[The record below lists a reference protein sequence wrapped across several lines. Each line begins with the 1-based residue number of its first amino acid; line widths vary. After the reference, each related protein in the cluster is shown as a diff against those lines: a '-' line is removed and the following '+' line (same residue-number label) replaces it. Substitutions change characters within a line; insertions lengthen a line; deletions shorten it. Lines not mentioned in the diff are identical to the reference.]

1 MDEDRK
7 ESPYEDLQQ
16 TVDEYGEHGG
26 EDLLTDPDAD
36 ARAKEQVRREAA
48 LDHRP
53 MLRAARE
60 ERGFTLD
67 ELSEKTGIASDVLAR
82 MESGETF
89 LPLGELIKVT
99 KVLALKM
106 TDVLAAG
113 TESFT
118 IVRADERR
126 SVKRFG
132 ETRQTS
138 HGYEYESLAP
148 GKKDKTM
155 EPFIVTLH
163 PAASDELSSHDGQEF
178 IYVLEGEMTVV
189 VEGHRDVLRPGD
201 AVYYD
206 GTSKHLVAA
215 HGDKPAK
222 ILAVIVS

>member
-26 EDLLTDPDAD
+26 DDLLTDPDAD
-36 ARAKEQVRREAA
+36 ARAKELIKREAA

-60 ERGFTLD
+60 ERGFTLA

-118 IVRADERR
+118 IVRADERQ

-189 VEGHRDVLRPGD
+189 VEGHRDVLHPGD

>member
-36 ARAKEQVRREAA
+36 ARAKELIKREAA

-60 ERGFTLD
+60 ERGFTLA

-189 VEGHRDVLRPGD
+189 VEGHRDVLHPGD

>member
-26 EDLLTDPDAD
+26 HDLLTDPAAD
-36 ARAKEQVRREAA
+36 ARAEEKAGREVA

-53 MLRAARE
+53 ALRAARE

-67 ELSEKTGIASDVLAR
+67 ELSEKTGIAADVLAR

-89 LPLGELIKVT
+89 LPLGDLIKVT
-99 KVLALKM
+99 KALALKM

-126 SVKRFG
+126 AVKRFG

-163 PAASDELSSHDGQEF
+163 PAASDELSSHEGQEF

-206 GTSKHLVAA
+206 GSSKHLVSAA
-215 HGDKPAK
+215 GDKPAK

>member
-1 MDEDRK
+1 MDEEKR
-7 ESPYEDLQQ
+7 ESPYEDLQDA
-16 TVDEYGEHGG
+16 VDEYGEHGG
-26 EDLLTDPDAD
+26 DDLLTDPDAD
-36 ARAKEQVRREAA
+36 ALAEERVRMEAA

-53 MLRAARE
+53 ELRAARE
-60 ERGFTLD
+60 ERGFTLA

-118 IVRADERR
+118 IVRADERQ

-189 VEGHRDVLRPGD
+189 VEGHRDVLHPGD

>member
-26 EDLLTDPDAD
+26 DDLLTDPDAD
-36 ARAKEQVRREAA
+36 ARAKERVKREAA

-60 ERGFTLD
+60 ERGFTLA

-118 IVRADERR
+118 IVRANERQ

-189 VEGHRDVLRPGD
+189 VEGHRDVLHPGD

>member
-26 EDLLTDPDAD
+26 DDLLTDPDAD
-36 ARAKEQVRREAA
+36 ARAKDRVKREAA

-60 ERGFTLD
+60 ERGFTLA

-118 IVRADERR
+118 IVRADERQ

-189 VEGHRDVLRPGD
+189 VEGHRDVLHPGD

>member
-7 ESPYEDLQQ
+7 EFPYEDLQQ

-26 EDLLTDPDAD
+26 EDLLTDPAAD
-36 ARAKEQVRREAA
+36 ARAKERVRREAA

-67 ELSEKTGIASDVLAR
+67 ELAEKTGISSDILAR

-189 VEGHRDVLRPGD
+189 VEGYRDVLRAGD

>member
-7 ESPYEDLQQ
+7 ESPYEDLQE

-26 EDLLTDPDAD
+26 EDLLTDPAAD
-36 ARAKEQVRREAA
+36 ARAKERVKREAA

-67 ELSEKTGIASDVLAR
+67 ELAEKTGISSDVLAR

-118 IVRADERR
+118 IVRADERQ

-189 VEGHRDVLRPGD
+189 VEGHRDVLHPGD

>member
-36 ARAKEQVRREAA
+36 ARAKERVKREAA

-60 ERGFTLD
+60 ERGFTLA